1 MAAADGSVIIDTSI
15 NNDGLIK
22 GFKAIKSG
30 MDSIADKAE
39 KTNREIQAAL
49 SGASSGKAG
58 ADVQELGKS
67 LDTVTDS
74 AKEAENALDDMIQ
87 KAAETKAREGS
98 VLTGP
103 IQGPEAMTG
112 YQQYD
117 TAEIEKFVADYAAN
131 MKTAEQHTSEL
142 LAALQAAQQKVSD
155 LKAQGFFWDDEEYQ
169 QAERELARIK
179 EDIKGIKQDTIGGET
194 VANPFGLDTLAG
206 KVREAELE
214 MQRLVAAGK
223 GLGDADY
230 DRAYTKLAQ
239 LKSEARAYAQEL
251 ASGGT
256 KARPISDALSSMV
269 SKGKQLAETLGKAV
283 GSGFQKMGSA
293 LKSAASGIGKLITG
307 GKSIKQS
314 FGGALSAV
322 KRLAPALLAARGV
335 MGILRKAVSAYME
348 QNQALSQ
355 QLSNAWTGLG
365 NLLGPIIEK
374 MVNLV
379 SSAVAYFTKFLS
391 LLGITGKTASSQI
404 SSAGSAAGKETKKL
418 QRQLASFDE
427 LNILNSK
434 EEDSSGGGGGVGAAG
449 YEMADV
455 KLPDFVKLMV
465 DQIKAGKWGEA
476 AATLTSALNDM
487 VAKVDWA
494 GIGAK
499 IGKGL
504 DGGLTFLATALK
516 TFDWYALGADL
527 GTSIN
532 SIITNV
538 DWANLGTILGAKFT
552 ILIQGLGGLFA
563 TIDWAALGQ
572 ALADGFRGLWDSI
585 DWGQASQTVSDGV
598 IGTLTTISTAI
609 KATDWQKLG
618 NDVAGFIAGI
628 DWNGVTDSLFDG
640 VGAALGGLTAF
651 LWGLIK
657 DAWASV
663 VAWWKENAYEDGKF
677 TMQGLLNGIWEG
689 IKNIGSWIK
698 QHIFDPFIKGFKDAF
713 GIHSPSTVMRE
724 QGGYIIAGLLNG
736 ITTAWASVKQWI
748 SDAVESI
755 KRVFTNA
762 WNSLKTTTATI
773 WKGIANAVKGP
784 INGIIGFING
794 MISGIVSGVN
804 AVIGVL
810 NSLHFSIPKWVPAL
824 GGKTFGFDIGYLS
837 APRIPMLAKG
847 AVLPP
852 NQPFLAMVGDQKHG
866 TNIEAPLETI
876 QEAVALVMDDM
887 IASNTAGQEAM
898 LSVLREILSAVLGIQ
913 IGDDVLAQAV
923 ERSQRKM
930 AILRGGRA

>member
-1 MAAADGSVIIDTSI
+1 MKADGSIIIDTKI
-15 NNDGLIK
+15 NDDGLIK
-22 GFKAIKSG
+22 GFEAIKSG

-39 KTNREIQAAL
+39 KTNQEIQAAL
-49 SGASSGKAG
+49 SGASSGNAG

-67 LDTVTDS
+67 LDTVTDN
-74 AKEAENALDDMIQ
+74 AKEAEKALDDMIR
-87 KAAETKAREGS
+87 KAAESNNSGS
-98 VLTGP
+98 TVLTGP
-103 IQGPEAMTG
+103 IRGSEAMTG

-117 TAEIEKFVADYAAN
+117 AAEIAKSAAEYASK
-131 MKTAEQHTSEL
+131 MQTAEQHTSEL
-142 LAALQAAQQKVSD
+142 LAALQAAQQKVAD

-179 EDIKGIKQDTIGGET
+179 EDIKGIKQDTIGGEA
-194 VANPFGLDTLAG
+194 VANPFGLDTIAG

-214 MQRLVAAGK
+214 VQRLVAAGK
-223 GLGDADY
+223 GLGNEDY
-230 DRAYTKLAQ
+230 DRAYTKLAR
-239 LKSEARAYAQEL
+239 LRSEARAYAQEL
-251 ASGGT
+251 ANGSPRA
-256 KARPISDALSSMV
+256 KAVSDVLSAMV
-269 SKGKQLAETLGKAV
+269 SKGKQLAATLGKAV
-283 GSGFQKMGSA
+283 SSGIQKLGST

-307 GKSIKQS
+307 GKSVKQS

-322 KRLAPALLAARGV
+322 KRLAPALLAARGI

-348 QNQALSQ
+348 QNQELSQ
-355 QLSNAWTGLG
+355 KLSNAWTGLG
-365 NLLGPIIEK
+365 NLLGPIITK

-379 SSAVAYFTKFLS
+379 ASAVAYFTKFLS
-391 LLGITGKTASSQI
+391 LLGLTGKTASSQI

-434 EEDSSGGGGGVGAAG
+434 EDNSSGGGSGGAAG
-449 YEMADV
+449 YDMGDV
-455 KLPDFVKLMV
+455 KLPDFAQLMAE
-465 DQIKAGKWGEA
+465 QIKAGKWGEA
-476 AATLTSALNDM
+476 ATTLTSALNDM
-487 VAKVDWA
+487 VASVDWA

-499 IGKGL
+499 IATAL
-504 DGGLTFLATALK
+504 DGAMEFLATSLK
-516 TFDWYALGADL
+516 TFDWYSLGASL

-532 SIITNV
+532 SIITGV
-538 DWANLGTILGAKFT
+538 DWTNLGTILGAKFF

-572 ALADGFRGLWDSI
+572 SLSDAFMGMWNSI
-585 DWGQASQTVSDGV
+585 DWAQAAKTVSDGV
-598 IGTLTTISTAI
+598 TGTLTTISTAI
-609 KATDWQKLG
+609 KSTDWQKLG
-618 NDVAGFIAGI
+618 NDVAVFVAGI
-628 DWNGVTDSLFDG
+628 DWNGVSDSLFEG

-677 TMQGLLNGIWEG
+677 TMQGLLDGIWEG
-689 IKNIGSWIK
+689 IKDIGRWIK

-736 ITTAWASVKQWI
+736 ITSAWASVKQWI
-748 SDAVESI
+748 SNALESI

-762 WNSLKTTTATI
+762 WNSLKTTTANI

-824 GGKTFGFDIGYLS
+824 GGKSFGFNIGYLS
-837 APRIPMLAKG
+837 APRVPMLAQG

>member
-1 MAAADGSVIIDTSI
+1 MKADGSIIIDTKI
-15 NNDGLIK
+15 NDDGLIK
-22 GFKAIKSG
+22 GFEAIKSG

-39 KTNREIQAAL
+39 KTNREIQAAF
-49 SGASSGKAG
+49 SGASSGQAG

-67 LDTVTDS
+67 LDTVTDN
-74 AKEAENALDDMIQ
+74 AKEAEKALDDVIR
-87 KAAETKAREGS
+87 KAAESRSSGGS
-98 VLTGP
+98 GLTGP

-112 YQQYD
+112 FQQYD
-117 TAEIEKFVADYAAN
+117 AASIEQFVNAYVSGAQEA
-131 MKTAEQHTSEL
+131 TQHTSEL
-142 LAALQAAQQKVSD
+142 LAALQVAQQKVAD

-169 QAERELARIK
+169 QAQQELQAVKDKITQ
-179 EDIKGIKQDTIGGET
+179 IKQET
-194 VANPFGLDTLAG
+194 LNGPTVDNPFGMNTLAG

-214 MQRLVAAGK
+214 LQRLIAEGR
-223 GLGDADY
+223 GLGNADY
-230 DRAYTKLAQ
+230 DRAYAKLAK
-239 LKSEARAYAQEL
+239 LRGEARAYAQNL
-251 ASGGT
+251 AGAKEHS
-256 KARPISDALSSMV
+256 KSIASIFSAIAA
-269 SKGKQLAETLGKAV
+269 KGKSVASSLAKSVTSGK
-283 GSGFQKMGSA
+283 G
-293 LKSAASGIGKLITG
+293 LKSTI
-307 GKSIKQS
+307 
-314 FGGALSAV
+314 GGALSAV
-322 KRLAPALLAARGV
+322 KRLAPALLAARGI

-348 QNQALSQ
+348 QNQELSQ
-355 QLSNAWTGLG
+355 KLSNAWTGLG
-365 NLLGPIIEK
+365 NLLGPIITK

-379 SSAVAYFTKFLS
+379 ASAVAYFTKFLS
-391 LLGITGKTASSQI
+391 LLGLTGKTASSQI

-434 EEDSSGGGGGVGAAG
+434 EDDSSGSGSGGGAG
-449 YEMADV
+449 YDMGDV
-455 KLPDFVKLMV
+455 KLPDFAQLMAE
-465 DQIKAGKWGEA
+465 QIKAGQWGEA
-476 AATLTSALNDM
+476 ATTLTSALNDM
-487 VAKVDWA
+487 VASVDWA

-499 IGKGL
+499 IATAL
-504 DGGLTFLATALK
+504 DGAMEFLATSLK
-516 TFDWYALGADL
+516 TFDWYSLGESL

-532 SIITNV
+532 SIITGV
-538 DWANLGTILGAKFT
+538 DWTNLGTILGAKFF

-572 ALADGFRGLWDSI
+572 SLSDAFMGLWNSI
-585 DWGQASQTVSDGV
+585 DWAQAAKTVTDGV
-598 IGTLTTISTAI
+598 TGTLTTISTAI
-609 KATDWQKLG
+609 KSTDWQKLG
-618 NDVAGFIAGI
+618 NDVAVFIAGI
-628 DWNGVTDSLFDG
+628 DWNGVSDSLFEG

-677 TMQGLLNGIWEG
+677 TMQGLLDGIWEG

-724 QGGYIIAGLLNG
+724 QGGYIISGLLNG
-736 ITTAWASVKQWI
+736 ITSAWASVKQWI
-748 SDAVESI
+748 SSAVENI

-804 AVIGVL
+804 SVIRVL

-824 GGKTFGFDIGYLS
+824 GGKSFGFNIGYLS
-837 APRIPMLAKG
+837 APRVPMLAQG

>member
-1 MAAADGSVIIDTSI
+1 MKADGSIIIDTKI
-15 NNDGLIK
+15 NDDGLMK
-22 GFKAIKSG
+22 GFEAIKSG

-39 KTNREIQAAL
+39 KTNQEIQAAF

-58 ADVQELGKS
+58 ADVQDLGKS
-67 LDTVTDS
+67 LGTVTDN
-74 AKEAENALDDMIQ
+74 AKEAEKALDDVIR
-87 KAAETKAREGS
+87 KAAESRSSGGS
-98 VLTGP
+98 GLTGP

-112 YQQYD
+112 FQQYD
-117 TAEIEKFVADYAAN
+117 AASIEQFVDAYVSGAQEA
-131 MKTAEQHTSEL
+131 TQHTSEL
-142 LAALQAAQQKVSD
+142 LAALQAAQQKVAD

-169 QAERELARIK
+169 QAQQELQAVKDKITQ
-179 EDIKGIKQDTIGGET
+179 IKQET
-194 VANPFGLDTLAG
+194 LNGPTVDNPFGMNTLAG

-214 MQRLVAAGK
+214 LQRLIAEGR
-223 GLGDADY
+223 GLGNADY
-230 DRAYTKLAQ
+230 DRAYAKLAK
-239 LKSEARAYAQEL
+239 LRGEARAYAQNL
-251 ASGGT
+251 AGAKEHS
-256 KARPISDALSSMV
+256 KSIASIFSAIAA
-269 SKGKQLAETLGKAV
+269 KGKSVTSSLAKSVTSGK
-283 GSGFQKMGSA
+283 G
-293 LKSAASGIGKLITG
+293 LKSTI
-307 GKSIKQS
+307 
-314 FGGALSAV
+314 GGALSAV
-322 KRLAPALLAARGV
+322 KRLAPALLAARGI

-348 QNQALSQ
+348 QNQELSQ
-355 QLSNAWTGLG
+355 KLSNAWTGLG
-365 NLLGPIIEK
+365 NLLGPIITK

-379 SSAVAYFTKFLS
+379 ASAVAYFTKFLS
-391 LLGITGKTASSQI
+391 LLGLTGKTASSQI

-434 EEDSSGGGGGVGAAG
+434 EDNSSGSGSGGGAG
-449 YEMADV
+449 YDMGDV
-455 KLPDFVKLMV
+455 KLPDFAQLMAE
-465 DQIKAGKWGEA
+465 QIKAGQWGEA
-476 AATLTSALNDM
+476 ATTLTSALNDM
-487 VAKVDWA
+487 VASVDWA

-499 IGKGL
+499 IATAL
-504 DGGLTFLATALK
+504 DGAMEFLATSLK
-516 TFDWYALGADL
+516 NFDWYSLGESL

-532 SIITNV
+532 SIITGV
-538 DWANLGTILGAKFT
+538 DWTNLGTILGAKFI
-552 ILIQGLGGLFA
+552 ILIQGLGGLFHEIQWGDVGIA
-563 TIDWAALGQ
+563 LSDAFMGLWNSIDWAQ
-572 ALADGFRGLWDSI
+572 AAK
-585 DWGQASQTVSDGV
+585 TVSDGV
-598 IGTLTTISTAI
+598 TGTLTTISTAI
-609 KATDWQKLG
+609 KSTDWQKLG
-618 NDVAGFIAGI
+618 NDVAVFVAGI
-628 DWNGVTDSLFDG
+628 DWNGVSDSLFEG

-677 TMQGLLNGIWEG
+677 TMQGLLDGIWEG
-689 IKNIGSWIK
+689 IKDIGRWIK
-698 QHIFDPFIKGFKDAF
+698 QHIFDPFIKGFRDAF

-736 ITTAWASVKQWI
+736 ITSAWASVKQWI
-748 SDAVESI
+748 SNALENI
-755 KRVFTNA
+755 KRVFANA
-762 WNSLKTTTATI
+762 WNSLKTTTANI

-824 GGKTFGFDIGYLS
+824 GGKSFGFNIGYLS
-837 APRIPMLAKG
+837 APRVPMLAQG

>member
-1 MAAADGSVIIDTSI
+1 MKADGSIIIDTKI
-15 NNDGLIK
+15 NDDGLIK
-22 GFKAIKSG
+22 GFEAIKSG

-39 KTNREIQAAL
+39 KTNQEIQAAF
-49 SGASSGKAG
+49 SGASSGQAG

-67 LDTVTDS
+67 LDTVTDN
-74 AKEAENALDDMIQ
+74 AKEAEKALDDVIR
-87 KAAETKAREGS
+87 KAAESRNSGGS
-98 VLTGP
+98 GLTGP

-117 TAEIEKFVADYAAN
+117 AAGIAKSAAEYASK
-131 MKTAEQHTSEL
+131 MQTAEQHTSEL
-142 LAALQAAQQKVSD
+142 LAALQAAQQKVAD

-179 EDIKGIKQDTIGGET
+179 EDIKGIKQDTIGGEA
-194 VANPFGLDTLAG
+194 VANPFGLDTIAG

-214 MQRLVAAGK
+214 VQRLVAAGK
-223 GLGDADY
+223 DLGNEDY
-230 DRAYTKLAQ
+230 DRAYTKLAR
-239 LKSEARAYAQEL
+239 LRSEARAYAQEL
-251 ASGGT
+251 ANGSP
-256 KARPISDALSSMV
+256 KAKAVSDVLSAMV
-269 SKGKQLAETLGKAV
+269 SKGKQLAATLGKAV
-283 GSGFQKMGSA
+283 GSGIHKLGST

-307 GKSIKQS
+307 GKSVKQS

-348 QNQALSQ
+348 QNQELSQ
-355 QLSNAWTGLG
+355 KLSNAWTGLG
-365 NLLGPIIEK
+365 NLLGPIITK

-379 SSAVAYFTKFLS
+379 ASAVAYFTKFLS
-391 LLGITGKTASSQI
+391 LLGLTGKTASSQI
-404 SSAGSAAGKETKKL
+404 SSAGSAASKETKKL

-434 EEDSSGGGGGVGAAG
+434 EDDSSGSGSGGGAG
-449 YEMADV
+449 YDMGDV
-455 KLPDFVKLMV
+455 KLPDFAQLMAE
-465 DQIKAGKWGEA
+465 QIKAGQWGEA
-476 AATLTSALNDM
+476 ATTLTSALNDM
-487 VAKVDWA
+487 VASVDWA

-499 IGKGL
+499 IATAL
-504 DGGLTFLATALK
+504 DGAMEFLATSLK
-516 TFDWYALGADL
+516 TFDWYSLGESL

-532 SIITNV
+532 SIITGV
-538 DWANLGTILGAKFT
+538 DWTNLGTILGAKFF

-572 ALADGFRGLWDSI
+572 SLSDAFMGMWNSI
-585 DWGQASQTVSDGV
+585 DWAQAAKTVTDGV
-598 IGTLTTISTAI
+598 TGTLTTISTAI
-609 KATDWQKLG
+609 KSTDWQKLG
-618 NDVAGFIAGI
+618 NDVAVFIAGI
-628 DWNGVTDSLFDG
+628 DWNGVSDSLFEG

-677 TMQGLLNGIWEG
+677 TMQGLLDGIWEG

-724 QGGYIIAGLLNG
+724 QGGYIISGLLNG
-736 ITTAWASVKQWI
+736 ITSAWASVKQWI
-748 SDAVESI
+748 SSAVENI

-804 AVIGVL
+804 SVIRVL

-824 GGKTFGFDIGYLS
+824 GGKSFGFNIGYLS
-837 APRIPMLAKG
+837 APRVPMLAQG

-866 TNIEAPLETI
+866 TNVEAPLETI
-876 QEAVALVMDDM
+876 QEAVALVMNDM

>member
-1 MAAADGSVIIDTSI
+1 MKADGSIIIDTKI
-15 NNDGLIK
+15 NDDGLIK
-22 GFKAIKSG
+22 GFEAIKSG

-39 KTNREIQAAL
+39 KTNREIQAAF
-49 SGASSGKAG
+49 SGASSGQAG
-58 ADVQELGKS
+58 ADVQDLGKS
-67 LDTVTDS
+67 LDTVTDN
-74 AKEAENALDDMIQ
+74 AKEAEKALDDVIR
-87 KAAETKAREGS
+87 KAAESKSTGS
-98 VLTGP
+98 AVLTGP
-103 IQGPEAMTG
+103 IRGPEAMTG

-117 TAEIEKFVADYAAN
+117 AAEIAKSAEEYASK
-131 MKTAEQHTSEL
+131 MQTAEQHTSEL
-142 LAALQAAQQKVSD
+142 LAALQAAEKEVSD
-155 LKAQGFFWDDEEYQ
+155 LKAQGFFWDDAEFQAAQ
-169 QAERELARIK
+169 QKLARIK
-179 EDIKGIKQDTIGGET
+179 EDIKSIKQDTIEGET
-194 VANPFGLDTLAG
+194 AANPFGMDTIAG

-223 GLGDADY
+223 GLGNEDY
-230 DRAYTKLAQ
+230 DRAYTKLAR
-239 LKSEARAYAQEL
+239 LRNEARAYAQEL
-251 ASGGT
+251 ANGSP
-256 KARPISDALSSMV
+256 KAKAVSDVLSTMV
-269 SKGKQLAETLGKAV
+269 SKGKQLAATLGKAV
-283 GSGFQKMGSA
+283 GSGIQKLGST
-293 LKSAASGIGKLITG
+293 LKSAVTSIGKLITG
-307 GKSIKQS
+307 GKSVKQS

-322 KRLAPALLAARGV
+322 KRLAPALLAARGI

-348 QNQALSQ
+348 QNQELSQ
-355 QLSNAWTGLG
+355 KLSNAWTGLG
-365 NLLGPIIEK
+365 NLLGPIITK

-379 SSAVAYFTKFLS
+379 ASAVAYFTKFLS
-391 LLGITGKTASSQI
+391 LLGLTGKTASSQI

-434 EEDSSGGGGGVGAAG
+434 EDDSSGSGSGGAAG
-449 YEMADV
+449 YDMGDV
-455 KLPDFVKLMV
+455 ELPDFAKLMAE
-465 DQIKAGKWGEA
+465 QLKAGKWGEA

-487 VAKVDWA
+487 VASVDWA

-499 IGKGL
+499 IATAL
-504 DGGLTFLATALK
+504 DGAMEFLATSLK
-516 TFDWYALGADL
+516 TFDWHSLGASL
-527 GTSIN
+527 GTGIN
-532 SIITNV
+532 SIITGV
-538 DWANLGTILGAKFT
+538 DWTNLGTILGAKFY

-572 ALADGFRGLWDSI
+572 SLSDAFMGMWNSI
-585 DWGQASQTVSDGV
+585 DWAQAAKTVTDGV
-598 IGTLTTISTAI
+598 TGTLTTISTAI
-609 KATDWQKLG
+609 KSTDWQKLG
-618 NDVAGFIAGI
+618 NDVAVFVAGI
-628 DWNGVTDSLFDG
+628 DWNGVSDSLFEG

-677 TMQGLLNGIWEG
+677 TMQGLLDGIWEG
-689 IKNIGSWIK
+689 IKDIGRWIK

-724 QGGYIIAGLLNG
+724 QGGYIISGLLNG
-736 ITTAWASVKQWI
+736 ITSAWASVKQWI
-748 SDAVESI
+748 SSAVDNI

-762 WNSLKTTTATI
+762 WNSLKTTTANI

-804 AVIGVL
+804 SVIRVL
-810 NSLHFSIPKWVPAL
+810 NSLHFSIPRWVPAL
-824 GGKTFGFDIGYLS
+824 GGKSFGFNIGYLS
-837 APRIPMLAKG
+837 APRVPMLAQG

-852 NQPFLAMVGDQKHG
+852 NQPFLAMVGDQKRG

-887 IASNTAGQEAM
+887 ISSNTAGQEAM
-898 LSVLREILSAVLGIQ
+898 LAVLREILSAVLGIQ